1 MLRLPIFGLFAVS
14 ACVAVTLPAASSA
27 ASLLDQNGNPAGF
40 HTLAIGDSAPDFALP
55 GIDGETHKL
64 SEFAGPDVL
73 MVLFTSN
80 HCPTS
85 HAMEQRLAKLRSEL
99 RGRRSPPLALHPDH

>member
-1 MLRLPIFGLFAVS
+1 MPRFPVLVMSVLAALVG
-14 ACVAVTLPAASSA
+14 VAPHRAADPAP
-27 ASLLDQNGNPAGF
+27 LLDKNGNPAGF
-40 HTLAIGDSAPDFALP
+40 HTLAIGDSAPDFSLP
-55 GIDGETHKL
+55 GIDGKIHRL

-85 HAMEQRLAKLRSEL
+85 HGMEQRLMKLRSHL
-99 RGRRSPPLALHPDH
+99 RGRSFTMG